1 MGRFNIFDSDSIV
14 EGEKRRFPWWALL
27 LCLAAGMLADW
38 LLRNYCY
45 MGGES
50 EPLVRGTD
58 TCHRLRD
65 EAHGDCRERSA
76 ASDRRGARYGR
87 YEGT

>member
-27 LCLAAGMLADW
+27 LCLAAGMLAD
-38 LLRNYCY
+38 

-50 EPLVRGTD
+50 GPNL
-58 TCHRLRD
+58 
-65 EAHGDCRERSA
+65 
-76 ASDRRGARYGR
+76 
-87 YEGT
+87 

>member
-27 LCLAAGMLADW
+27 CLAAGMLADW

-50 EPLVRGTD
+50 GPNL
-58 TCHRLRD
+58 
-65 EAHGDCRERSA
+65 
-76 ASDRRGARYGR
+76 
-87 YEGT
+87 